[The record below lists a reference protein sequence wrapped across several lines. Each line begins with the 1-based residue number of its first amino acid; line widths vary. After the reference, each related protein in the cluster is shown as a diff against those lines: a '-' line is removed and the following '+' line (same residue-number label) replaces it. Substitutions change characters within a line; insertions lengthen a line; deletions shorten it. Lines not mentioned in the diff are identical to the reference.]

1 MLLRKKHLRVACQVW
16 KMLLASKFRQTTSSL
31 KICCKFVVYKFCKK
45 KKKKKNC
52 QHLVLDLENVTLVW
66 HSFIYKLFIA
76 AVLNLGYAYPWGYVR
91 KSQGVRQTLKMTQN
105 KYIWVDLLIWGARKD
120 DKILIWGYAE
130 HYNPDLGVRAY
141 QKVENPWFIVKSR
154 KNFRLI
160 KYFRF
165 PTLTNFSFL
174 TLLLLITGLVW
185 LPPPINQPIKFSF
198 WPKSNF
204 FLLRN
209 GKSLEW
215 KFVIL

>member
-16 KMLLASKFRQTTSSL
+16 KMLLASKFRQTTSSF

-45 KKKKKNC
+45 KNC
-52 QHLVLDLENVTLVW
+52 QNLALDLENVILVL
-66 HSFIYKLFIA
+66 HSFIYKL
-76 AVLNLGYAYPWGYVR
+76 
-91 KSQGVRQTLKMTQN
+91 
-105 KYIWVDLLIWGARKD
+105 
-120 DKILIWGYAE
+120 
-130 HYNPDLGVRAY
+130 
-141 QKVENPWFIVKSR
+141 FIVKSR

-165 PTLTNFSFL
+165 PTLTTFSFL
-174 TLLLLITGLVW
+174 TLLLLITGLMW